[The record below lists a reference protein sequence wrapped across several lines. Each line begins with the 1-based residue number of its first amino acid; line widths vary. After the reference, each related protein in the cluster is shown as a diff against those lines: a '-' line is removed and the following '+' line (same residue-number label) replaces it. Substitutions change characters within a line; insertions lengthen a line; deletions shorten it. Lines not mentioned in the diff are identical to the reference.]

1 LAFPVNYLVRMLA
14 IFRDVLQIGG
24 MSREFF
30 ETCVII
36 KRRRLMLKA
45 NVGRLMYGPQH
56 QTQNNS

>member
-1 LAFPVNYLVRMLA
+1 MLA